1 MNVNDEIKKRKEEGL
16 FRERKIIS
24 SAQGAQIVIGD
35 KKFLNFSSNDYL
47 GFANNEA
54 LKHCMINAIH
64 RYGIGAGS
72 SQLMSGHIKPHEIL
86 EKKLSVFFNKKA
98 SLVFSSGY
106 HANLAIA
113 STLIN
118 KHTIIFQDK
127 LNHASL
133 VDAALL
139 SKGKLLRY
147 RHSDLSHLK
156 SLLEKYKHNDL
167 IIMTDGVFSMDG
179 DSAPL
184 IEISKLCKTYHAL
197 LIVDDAHGIG
207 VLGGGGRGLVEE
219 LNLEKEVDLLIGTFG
234 KSFGATGAFITGS
247 ETIIEAFIQKART
260 YIYTTALLPSVAA
273 AVTHAIDLINEGSD
287 LRKHIKELVVEY
299 KKLARA
305 AGLYVSKSSYHIQPL
320 IIGDANE
327 TLRISKALYK
337 NNILV
342 PAIRP
347 PTVPKNTSRLRISI
361 TAAHT
366 KKDISLL
373 VKTASNILNEGQ

>member
-54 LKHCMINAIH
+54 LKRCMINAIH

-147 RHSDLSHLK
+147 RHSDLSRLK

-184 IEISKLCKTYHAL
+184 IEISKLCKTYHA
-197 LIVDDAHGIG
+197 
-207 VLGGGGRGLVEE
+207 
-219 LNLEKEVDLLIGTFG
+219 
-234 KSFGATGAFITGS
+234 
-247 ETIIEAFIQKART
+247 
-260 YIYTTALLPSVAA
+260 
-273 AVTHAIDLINEGSD
+273 
-287 LRKHIKELVVEY
+287 
-299 KKLARA
+299 
-305 AGLYVSKSSYHIQPL
+305 
-320 IIGDANE
+320 
-327 TLRISKALYK
+327 
-337 NNILV
+337 
-342 PAIRP
+342 
-347 PTVPKNTSRLRISI
+347 
-361 TAAHT
+361 
-366 KKDISLL
+366 
-373 VKTASNILNEGQ
+373 

>member
-1 MNVNDEIKKRKEEGL
+1 M
-16 FRERKIIS
+16 
-24 SAQGAQIVIGD
+24 
-35 KKFLNFSSNDYL
+35 
-47 GFANNEA
+47 
-54 LKHCMINAIH
+54 
-64 RYGIGAGS
+64 
-72 SQLMSGHIKPHEIL
+72 
-86 EKKLSVFFNKKA
+86 
-98 SLVFSSGY
+98 
-106 HANLAIA
+106 
-113 STLIN
+113 
-118 KHTIIFQDK
+118 
-127 LNHASL
+127 
-133 VDAALL
+133 
-139 SKGKLLRY
+139 
-147 RHSDLSHLK
+147 
-156 SLLEKYKHNDL
+156 
-167 IIMTDGVFSMDG
+167 
-179 DSAPL
+179 
-184 IEISKLCKTYHAL
+184 
-197 LIVDDAHGIG
+197 
-207 VLGGGGRGLVEE
+207 
-219 LNLEKEVDLLIGTFG
+219 NLEKEVDLLIGTFG

-260 YIYTTALLPSVAA
+260 YIYTTALLPSVAV

-361 TAAHT
+361 TTAHT

>member
-118 KHTIIFQDK
+118 KHTVIFQDK

-179 DSAPL
+179 DCSPL
-184 IEISKLCKTYHAL
+184 IEISKLCK
-197 LIVDDAHGIG
+197 IVLPKRFDCPP
-207 VLGGGGRGLVEE
+207 
-219 LNLEKEVDLLIGTFG
+219 
-234 KSFGATGAFITGS
+234 ITMM
-247 ETIIEAFIQKART
+247 
-260 YIYTTALLPSVAA
+260 
-273 AVTHAIDLINEGSD
+273 
-287 LRKHIKELVVEY
+287 
-299 KKLARA
+299 
-305 AGLYVSKSSYHIQPL
+305 
-320 IIGDANE
+320 
-327 TLRISKALYK
+327 
-337 NNILV
+337 
-342 PAIRP
+342 
-347 PTVPKNTSRLRISI
+347 
-361 TAAHT
+361 
-366 KKDISLL
+366 
-373 VKTASNILNEGQ
+373 

>member
-1 MNVNDEIKKRKEEGL
+1 MAISDEIKKRKKEGL
-16 FRERKIIS
+16 FRERKTIN
-24 SAQGAQIVIGD
+24 SAQGAQIIIRD

-47 GFANNEA
+47 GFANNEV
-54 LKHCMINAIH
+54 LKRCMINAIH
-64 RYGIGAGS
+64 KYGVGAGS
-72 SQLMSGHIKPHEIL
+72 SQLLSGHIEPHEIL
-86 EKKLSVFFNKKA
+86 EKKLSVFFNTKA
-98 SLVFSSGY
+98 SLVFPSGY

-118 KHTIIFQDK
+118 KQTIIFQDK

-139 SKGKLLRY
+139 SKGRLLRY
-147 RHSDLSHLK
+147 RHNDLSHLK
-156 SLLEKYKHNDL
+156 SLLEKHKHNDL
-167 IIMTDGVFSMDG
+167 IIMTDGIFSMDG
-179 DSAPL
+179 DCSPL
-184 IEISKLCKTYHAL
+184 IEISKLCKKYHAL

-207 VLGGGGRGLVEE
+207 VLGKGGRGLVEE

-234 KSFGATGAFITGS
+234 KSFGAAGAFITGS

-273 AVTHAIDLINEGSD
+273 AVTHAIDLINDGGD
-287 LRKHIKELVVEY
+287 LRKHIKELIVEY
-299 KKLARA
+299 KKSARA
-305 AGLYVSKSSYHIQPL
+305 AGLLVSRSSHHIQPL
-320 IIGDANE
+320 IIGSAHE

-366 KKDISLL
+366 KKDISFL
-373 VKTASNILNEGQ
+373 VKTASRILNGAQ